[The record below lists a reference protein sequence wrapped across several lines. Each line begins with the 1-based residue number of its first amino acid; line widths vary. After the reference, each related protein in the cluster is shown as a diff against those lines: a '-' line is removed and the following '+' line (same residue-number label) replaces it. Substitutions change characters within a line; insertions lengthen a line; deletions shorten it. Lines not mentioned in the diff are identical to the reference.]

1 MKGDDSVDVVTQ
13 DEKEGLSRKYDLYG
27 DMLFRLCMVLLCRK
41 EDAEDV
47 VQETFIKYL
56 QKHPGFQSSEHEK
69 AWFIRVATN
78 ASRDR
83 RRSSFF
89 RTSVSLD
96 EISEYSDTQE
106 QLQVL
111 EELMRL
117 PSRYKTV
124 LYLHYIE
131 GYRLKEIA
139 NITGMTEGAVK
150 TALFRGRERLKMEL
164 KEECTE

>member
-1 MKGDDSVDVVTQ
+1 MDVVTQ
-13 DEKEGLSRKYDLYG
+13 DEKENLSRKYDLYG

-56 QKHPGFQSSEHEK
+56 QKHPDFQSPEHEK

-96 EISEYSDTQE
+96 EISEYSDTRE

-111 EELMRL
+111 EELMHL

>member
-1 MKGDDSVDVVTQ
+1 MDVVTQ
-13 DEKEGLSRKYDLYG
+13 DEKEDLSRKYDLYG

-139 NITGMTEGAVK
+139 NIMGMTEGAVK
-150 TALFRGRERLKMEL
+150 TSLFRGRERLKMEL

>member
-1 MKGDDSVDVVTQ
+1 MGVVTQ
-13 DEKEGLSRKYDLYG
+13 DEKEDLSRKYDLYG
-27 DMLFRLCMVLLCRK
+27 DMLFRLCRVLLCRK

-56 QKHPGFQSSEHEK
+56 QKHPDFQSPEHEK

-96 EISEYSDTQE
+96 EISEYSDTRE

-117 PSRYKTV
+117 P
-124 LYLHYIE
+124 
-131 GYRLKEIA
+131 
-139 NITGMTEGAVK
+139 
-150 TALFRGRERLKMEL
+150 
-164 KEECTE
+164 

>member
-1 MKGDDSVDVVTQ
+1 MDVVTQ
-13 DEKEGLSRKYDLYG
+13 DEKEDLSRKYDLYG

-150 TALFRGRERLKMEL
+150 TSLFRGRERLKMEL